1 MAAVLHQQRHREPG
15 VVRRRVRDEQR
26 VIAVSLLHALLVVL
40 LALLHGDHLR
50 GAGLGGDGV
59 ARARA
64 GARGG
69 PARTRHVD
77 HRGADERQVLGLEHR
92 AFVERALQLA
102 DLLGPRILHRL
113 QEPRM
118 YRHAVVG
125 EHGGG
130 NGELQRGGEK
140 ISLADSH
147 AHRVAGEP
155 LLLEA
160 LPFPVGRRRE
170 SVQLAVDVDAGARAE
185 VELDE
190 VAVDRLD
197 AELGGEPVV
206 VRVARDHDRLV
217 HVDHAMAIL
226 LPVAIAVGHAG
237 NCEVARVVDGEL
249 GAAFLEVESRERHE
263 RLDGRAGRIL
273 AAQRAVVERLVGRI
287 VERVPVLRVDA
298 VDEEVGI
305 ESGL

>member
-1 MAAVLHQQRHREPG
+1 MCAKIHSATIATARLRPWPTARSSEEPPEAEYTTMIPRAMVRASAAMSGPSMRRERKSKMRIIMFFRLVLAELRPLVGQLAEQVIVEHLARDRGGGRAAWAAVLHQQGHREPG

-185 VELDE
+185 VELD
-190 VAVDRLD
+190 
-197 AELGGEPVV
+197 
-206 VRVARDHDRLV
+206 
-217 HVDHAMAIL
+217 
-226 LPVAIAVGHAG
+226 
-237 NCEVARVVDGEL
+237 
-249 GAAFLEVESRERHE
+249 
-263 RLDGRAGRIL
+263 
-273 AAQRAVVERLVGRI
+273 
-287 VERVPVLRVDA
+287 
-298 VDEEVGI
+298 
-305 ESGL
+305 